1 MVLKYD
7 FSTLRIAR
15 SYEREHPSNPINN
28 PKAVS
33 MVRVRVSAV
42 CLARAAPVLC
52 RRSEDTGAVSLLRR
66 PWSCVHGASTLVG
79 LSLWC
84 EDTGA
89 VSMVRVH

>member
-1 MVLKYD
+1 MACRALTIGIARGGMVLKYD

-52 RRSEDTGAVSLLRR
+52 RRSEDTGAVSLLR
-66 PWSCVHGASTLVG
+66 
-79 LSLWC
+79 
-84 EDTGA
+84 
-89 VSMVRVH
+89 

>member
-15 SYEREHPSNPINN
+15 SYEEHPSNPI
-28 PKAVS
+28 VS

-52 RRSEDTGAVSLLRR
+52 RRSGYWCCVPAAMTLVLCPWCEYTGR
-66 PWSCVHGASTLVG
+66 PVPMVRGYWCCVHGASAL
-79 LSLWC
+79 
-84 EDTGA
+84 A
-89 VSMVRVH
+89 VPMVR

>member
-1 MVLKYD
+1 MLKYD
-7 FSTLRIAR
+7 FSTLRLAR
-15 SYEREHPSNPINN
+15 SMRESILQAHQQSE
-28 PKAVS
+28 AVS

-52 RRSEDTGAVSLLRR
+52 RRSRILVLCPCCEALVLCPWCEYTGR
-66 PWSCVHGASTLVG
+66 PV
-79 LSLWC
+79 LWC

>member
-1 MVLKYD
+1 MLKYD
-7 FSTLRIAR
+7 FITLRLER

-52 RRSEDTGAVSLLRR
+52 RRSEDTGPVSLLRR